1 MPKLIILYS
10 STGLLLNQHT
20 TPMHTDL
27 DGKIILA
34 DQAGTMEGWEV
45 FVFIVSWLKKK
56 FQMHFKWN
64 TGVPKLFEMIYLM
77 SST

>member
-34 DQAGTMEGWEV
+34 DKAGTIVGWEV
-45 FVFIVSWLKKK
+45 FVFIVLLLKKK
-56 FQMHFKWN
+56 FQMHFN
-64 TGVPKLFEMIYLM
+64 EIPKLFEIINLM
-77 SST
+77 TST